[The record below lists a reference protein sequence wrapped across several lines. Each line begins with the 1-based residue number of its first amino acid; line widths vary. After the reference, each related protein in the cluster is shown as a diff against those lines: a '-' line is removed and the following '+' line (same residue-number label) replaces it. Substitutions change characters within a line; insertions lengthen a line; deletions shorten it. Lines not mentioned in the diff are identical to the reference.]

1 MQTDERPHSW
11 ASVASRHSSAVS
23 WRSLGLTLTLLTRM
37 FLTSNSWTTT
47 WKTRRRRWK
56 RCSRARASVPASCS
70 PSPAAAEWLSA
81 LLQIWK
87 SLKPSWTH
95 QPRPHHCH
103 GPPANSSGT
112 PNFRFSSSIS
122 ETAAWHFPC
131 SAQASL
137 PLPPVV
143 ESQQGVDVRRRGGG
157 RSRPR

>member
-11 ASVASRHSSAVS
+11 ASVASRHSSAES

-37 FLTSNSWTTT
+37 FLTWNSWTTT
-47 WKTRRRRWK
+47 WKMRRRRWK
-56 RCSRARASVPASCS
+56 KCSRALASVPASFS

-87 SLKPSWTH
+87 FLKPGWTH
-95 QPRPHHCH
+95 RPHPHLCH
-103 GPPANSSGT
+103 GLPANSSGT
-112 PNFRFSSSIS
+112 LSFRVNLRNI
-122 ETAAWHFPC
+122 FPC